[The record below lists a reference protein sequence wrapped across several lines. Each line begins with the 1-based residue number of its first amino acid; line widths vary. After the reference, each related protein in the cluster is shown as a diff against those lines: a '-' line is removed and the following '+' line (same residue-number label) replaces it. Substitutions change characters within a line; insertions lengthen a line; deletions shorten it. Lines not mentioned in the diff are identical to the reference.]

1 MIFEYPEDEV
11 HFQHYLC
18 NEGETLDKYVSLFD
32 FRSPQVKRAEFNRHR
47 THLLKSLREKYKD
60 RCQLHLE
67 GICDERSGWV
77 VDHLIPLSSN
87 ILNKTIRNMPAA
99 FGEKVLAQ
107 SFGSN
112 HPNNLILA
120 CERCNNYKK
129 HRFLSREQLKRIL
142 VDKDW

>member
-1 MIFEYPEDEV
+1 
-11 HFQHYLC
+11 
-18 NEGETLDKYVSLFD
+18 
-32 FRSPQVKRAEFNRHR
+32 
-47 THLLKSLREKYKD
+47 
-60 RCQLHLE
+60 
-67 GICDERSGWV
+67 
-77 VDHLIPLSSN
+77 
-87 ILNKTIRNMPAA
+87 MPAA